1 MPTHGN
7 SYEYKSTNGRMY
19 MLRLLLRTLSRLA
32 PGLSARLAERLFL
45 TPLRFRVPAREA
57 AWQGSAQRLT
67 VGPLA
72 VWVWGT
78 GPRTVLLVHGWA
90 GRGLQL
96 GAFVG
101 PLVEQGFR
109 VVAFDGP
116 GHGRSAG
123 RRSSLPELAAAIAAM
138 ARQFTPVESV
148 IAHSLGA
155 TATLW
160 ALARGELATE
170 RVVFLAP
177 PARLQ
182 GILRRFSEMT
192 GFSLEVLARM
202 KRRIE
207 ARFKFRWS
215 SAEPVRLAPELGIP
229 ALVIHDRDDREIPA
243 TEGRD
248 LAEAWPGARFVAT
261 EGLGHLRLLRDP
273 QVIVSAVGFLSSDSL
288 RDEPAATGTLA
299 RPAGG
304 ARTLPAR
311 RSNGGIYD
319 GALPRDPGSRGEP
332 ESSDSGRRRP
342 ACPAAGPSRE
352 GGDLPLLGG
361 GLRPPARAL
370 FTHTGPNS
378 PSIQPTGGSR

>member
-1 MPTHGN
+1 MPTLEN
-7 SYEYKSTNGRMY
+7 SNHKKSTNGRVY
-19 MLRLLLRTLSRLA
+19 MLQLLLRALSRLA
-32 PGLSARLAERLFL
+32 PGVSARLAERLFL

-57 AWQGSAQRLT
+57 AWQRSAQRLT

-72 VWVWGT
+72 AWVWGT

-96 GAFVG
+96 GAFVE

-116 GHGRSAG
+116 GHGRSVG
-123 RRSSLPELAAAIAAM
+123 RSSSLPELTAAIAAM
-138 ARQFTPVESV
+138 ARQFAPVESV

-170 RVVFLAP
+170 RVVLLAP

-182 GILRRFSEMT
+182 VILRRFSEMT
-192 GFSLEVLARM
+192 GFSPDVVARM
-202 KRRIE
+202 QRRIE
-207 ARFKFRWS
+207 ARFGFRWS
-215 SAEPVRLAPELGIP
+215 TAEPVRVAPGLGIP
-229 ALVIHDRDDREIPA
+229 ALVIHDRDDREIPV

-261 EGLGHLRLLRDP
+261 EGLGHLRLLRAP
-273 QVIVSAVGFLSSDSL
+273 QVIASAVGFLSSDSL
-288 RDEPAATGTLA
+288 RDEPAATGTIA

-304 ARTLPAR
+304 ARALAAR
-311 RSNGGIYD
+311 RSNGGTYD
-319 GALPRDPGSRGEP
+319 AALPRDPGLRGES
-332 ESSDSGRRRP
+332 EFSDSARRRP

-361 GLRPPARAL
+361 GLRPPARAFL
-370 FTHTGPNS
+370 PLVDQTGPS
-378 PSIQPTGGSR
+378 TRPTGGSR

>member
-7 SYEYKSTNGRMY
+7 SYGNKRTNGRFY
-19 MLRLLLRTLSRLA
+19 LLQLLLRALSRLA

-45 TPLRFRVPAREA
+45 TPLRFREPAREA
-57 AWQGSAQRLT
+57 AWQGSAKRLT

-72 VWVWGT
+72 AWVWGT

-96 GAFVG
+96 GAFAE

-123 RRSSLPELAAAIAAM
+123 RRSSLPELTAAITAM
-138 ARQFTPVESV
+138 AGKFAPVESV

-170 RVVFLAP
+170 RVVLLAP

-192 GFSLEVLARM
+192 GFSLDVLARM
-202 KRRIE
+202 QRRIE
-207 ARFKFRWS
+207 ARFGFRWS
-215 SAEPVRLAPELGIP
+215 TAEPVRLAPGLGIP
-229 ALVIHDRDDREIPA
+229 ALVIHDRQDRQIPV

-248 LAEAWPGARFVAT
+248 LANAWPGARFVAT
-261 EGLGHLRLLRDP
+261 QGLGHLRLLHDP
-273 QVIVSAVGFLSSDSL
+273 QVIASAVGFLISDSL
-288 RDEPAATGTLA
+288 RDEPAATGSIPTCPQDLLA
-299 RPAGG
+299 VREHFRPEDRMEGHMISIPHKIK
-304 ARTLPAR
+304 RL
-311 RSNGGIYD
+311 
-319 GALPRDPGSRGEP
+319 ALRLAQQATNRLTVPLDSWDLQLDQDEIERQLAYGRD
-332 ESSDSGRRRP
+332 
-342 ACPAAGPSRE
+342 
-352 GGDLPLLGG
+352 
-361 GLRPPARAL
+361 
-370 FTHTGPNS
+370 
-378 PSIQPTGGSR
+378 